1 MSGRIAVSF
10 EGVSKTFGDHAVL
23 ENVSCTLE
31 GGRIVAITGRN
42 GSGKSTFLRLAGHLL
57 RPSEGRVVVT
67 AGDAPLTRDDLRRHL
82 GLLAPELALSPEL
95 TGLENL
101 DFLAGL
107 RGRTLTDDEKAAL
120 CERVGLAPEDARKRV
135 KTCSTGQRQRLALA
149 VLLASN
155 ADLWLLDEPGANL
168 DEAGRETVRREAR
181 AAAERGALVLI
192 ATNDAGEAAWAD
204 EVLTLGRDANV
215 TTHNEAILQPKAP
228 SQRELSAKLT
238 EGVSKVGTNFIND
251 FVVEGT
257 NQQPPTTKS
266 RINSRPTSDTPPAAS
281 RPSPLWEGGLDKAT
295 AFATL
300 HLLRRE
306 LMTALRSRS
315 SLAVMALFSI
325 TALLALSMALGGTV
339 LAPAPLSAMLWALL
353 FFASSM
359 GLGGTF
365 AADEAAGTLLTLRVY
380 GAGQAVLYGKTAF
393 SLLMLLLLAV
403 VLVPL
408 FFVLLDATC
417 TAPLLLLAALVL
429 GLVGLAAA
437 GTLLSTLTAGSG
449 DRAAGGLLPVLLLP
463 VILPVFL
470 PAVSLTQAALG
481 GRPAGL
487 SLLVGMGLYDLLL
500 LVGSSLLFD
509 ALWYED

>member
-1 MSGRIAVSF
+1 MNGRIAVTLT
-10 EGVSKTFGDHAVL
+10 GVSKTFGDHAVL

-67 AGDAPLTRDDLRRHL
+67 TGDAPLTRDGLRRHL

-95 TGLENL
+95 TGMENL

-107 RGRTLTDDEKAAL
+107 RGRALTDDEKTAL
-120 CERVGLAPEDARKRV
+120 CERVGLAPEDARKRARA
-135 KTCSTGQRQRLALA
+135 CSTGQRQRLALA
-149 VLLASN
+149 ILLASG

-181 AAAERGALVLI
+181 AAAERGALVII

-204 EVLTLGRDANV
+204 EVIELGTSS
-215 TTHNEAILQPKAP
+215 TTVRPQP
-228 SQRELSAKLT
+228 QTTLSAALRAPALPEGEPYEKETTASFQEKPDIRAAASTYGGGAERQRGGGGSSGARTT
-238 EGVSKVGTNFIND
+238 ELAY
-251 FVVEGT
+251 
-257 NQQPPTTKS
+257 
-266 RINSRPTSDTPPAAS
+266 PPAS
-281 RPSPLWEGGLDKAT
+281 AT
-295 AFATL
+295 F

-306 LMTALRSRS
+306 LVSALRSRS

-339 LAPAPLSAMLWALL
+339 LSPAPLSAMLWALL

-380 GAGQAVLYGKTAF
+380 GVGQAVLYGKTAF

-408 FFVLLDATC
+408 FFVLLDASC
-417 TAPLLLLAALVL
+417 TLPLLLLATLVL
-429 GLVGLAAA
+429 GLLGLAAA
-437 GTLLSTLTAGSG
+437 GTLLSALTAGSEG
-449 DRAAGGLLPVLLLP
+449 RAAGGLLPVLLLP

-481 GRPAGL
+481 GHPAGL

-500 LVGSSLLFD
+500 LIGSSLLFD

>member
-1 MSGRIAVSF
+1 MKNGR
-10 EGVSKTFGDHAVL
+10 
-23 ENVSCTLE
+23 
-31 GGRIVAITGRN
+31 
-42 GSGKSTFLRLAGHLL
+42 
-57 RPSEGRVVVT
+57 RPS
-67 AGDAPLTRDDLRRHL
+67 
-82 GLLAPELALSPEL
+82 
-95 TGLENL
+95 
-101 DFLAGL
+101 
-107 RGRTLTDDEKAAL
+107 
-120 CERVGLAPEDARKRV
+120 
-135 KTCSTGQRQRLALA
+135 
-149 VLLASN
+149 
-155 ADLWLLDEPGANL
+155 
-168 DEAGRETVRREAR
+168 
-181 AAAERGALVLI
+181 
-192 ATNDAGEAAWAD
+192 
-204 EVLTLGRDANV
+204 
-215 TTHNEAILQPKAP
+215 QPKAP

-315 SLAVMALFSI
+315 SLAVMALFSV

-339 LAPAPLSAMLWALL
+339 LASAPLSAMLWALL

-380 GAGQAVLYGKTAF
+380 GVGQAVLYGKTAF

-408 FFVLLDATC
+408 FFVLLDASC
-417 TAPLLLLAALVL
+417 TLPLLLLATLVL
-429 GLVGLAAA
+429 GLLGLAAA
-437 GTLLSTLTAGSG
+437 GTLLSALTAGSEG
-449 DRAAGGLLPVLLLP
+449 RAAGGLLPVLLLP

-481 GRPAGL
+481 GHPAGL